1 MSEMSVSLTVKEAYI
16 EYGDTT
22 INGVRLRKFQEELF
36 DSLGKYNRILL
47 RAPTG
52 SGKTFTLILG
62 AIKSYL
68 ESNLY
73 PVVGIYPSKA
83 LVCDQARSVQE
94 TLMRMGLKGSGPNSL
109 CSWDNSLKGTGQQE
123 VEQTTFTGKLNIN
136 GKDMG
141 KISVNVYILTR
152 EVKQI
157 PREFQSPSSPSIV
170 LTVPEYPYMFMTGM
184 NRQSIASRVL
194 EAAMKYS
201 FDEAINELTKREGG
215 VPRSDVRELLDYFS
229 VFFSGY
235 WFVDEF
241 HLYSGISRESMLT
254 LVEMFEKYNSAF
266 KGNKTV
272 VFSSATPVPLKFDKV
287 IDVKTSTGGSK
298 IRGRTKVVFHLVKKN
313 PQENLVNHVVSN
325 ATQGQGRKTAVILD
339 RVYYLAELCNKVKDA
354 AVVWGIDKPFGNCRK
369 VTAGLEKEDFIIG
382 NQAMS
387 FGIDLPLE
395 LGFIHAHDAET
406 FIQRFGRFGRHG
418 DAEVHVFL
426 EAKYKVVR
434 ELKALENKEITY
446 DEFLQL
452 VNKIYEKRVDDGLD
466 EIFFSKVRH
475 DVLIRAFSLIYAI
488 SNGEQV
494 YGPAS
499 KWYPQK
505 LDLEKV
511 NPSKIR
517 PSYDDYFNVF
527 AYRPGGLKGK
537 WCDGNEDDLF
547 SLIRNF
553 RYRVEEGCF
562 TNQILRESPG
572 IIPRKLD
579 YIECSFMPFTE
590 FLERLG
596 PSLVLQRQKYSI
608 LMGGMEEFKDSYV
621 VLLTRDCVNWKNFTE
636 MARLVSTYESAIPIY
651 MDEDMEVAVG
661 LALFI

>member
-1 MSEMSVSLTVKEAYI
+1 MSVSLTVKEAYI

-22 INGVRLRKFQEELF
+22 INGVRLRKFQEELL

-68 ESNLY
+68 ERNLY
-73 PVVGIYPSKA
+73 PVVGIYPSRA
-83 LVCDQARSVQE
+83 LVYDQARSVQE
-94 TLMRMGLKGSGPNSL
+94 TLKRMGLVSSGGNPSSSGNQSL
-109 CSWDNSLKGTGQQE
+109 QGAGQGE
-123 VEQTTFTGKLNIN
+123 EEQTTFTGRLNIN

-141 KISVNVYILTR
+141 EISIKVYILTR

-157 PREFQSPSSPSIV
+157 PREFQFPSSPSIV

-184 NRQSIASRVL
+184 NRQRVASRVL

-201 FDEAINELTKREGG
+201 FDEAINELTKRDGG
-215 VPRSDVRELLDYFS
+215 VPKNEVRELLNYFS
-229 VFFSGY
+229 VFFNGY
-235 WFVDEF
+235 WFIDEF

-254 LVEMFEKYNSAF
+254 LVEMYEKYNSVF
-266 KGNKTV
+266 EGNKTV

-287 IDVKTSTGGSK
+287 IEVKTSTEGSK
-298 IRGRTKVVFHLVKKN
+298 IRGRTKVVFHLVGKN
-313 PQENLVNHVVSN
+313 PQENLVNYVVSN
-325 ATQGQGRKTAVILD
+325 PTQGQGRKTAIILD
-339 RVYYLAELCNKVKDA
+339 RVYYLADLCNKVNDA

-426 EAKYKVVR
+426 EADYKVVSK
-434 ELKALENKEITY
+434 LKALGNREITY

-452 VNKIYEKRVDDGLD
+452 VNGIYGKRVDDGLD
-466 EIFFSKVRH
+466 GIFFSKARH

-494 YGPAS
+494 YDLVRN
-499 KWYPQK
+499 WYPGQVDP
-505 LDLEKV
+505 LT
-511 NPSKIR
+511 IR

-527 AYRPGGLKGK
+527 AYRSGGLKGK

-547 SLIRNF
+547 SMIRNF
-553 RYRVEEGCF
+553 RYSNNYCF
-562 TNQILRESPG
+562 TDEILRESPG
-572 IIPRKLD
+572 IVPRKS
-579 YIECSFMPFTE
+579 ENVKCSFMPFSE
-590 FLERLG
+590 FNESLR
-596 PSLVLQRQKYSI
+596 PRLVLRRQNYSV
-608 LMGGMEEFKDSYV
+608 LMGGMKEFQDSYV
-621 VLLTRDCVNWKNFTE
+621 VILTRDCVNWENFTE
-636 MARLVSTYESAIPIY
+636 MARLVATYESAIPIY
-651 MDEDMEVAVG
+651 KDDDMKVAVG

>member
-1 MSEMSVSLTVKEAYI
+1 MSVSLTVKEAYI
-16 EYGDTT
+16 EYGNTT

-68 ESNLY
+68 ERNLY
-73 PVVGIYPSKA
+73 PVVGIYPSRA
-83 LVCDQARSVQE
+83 LVYDQARSVME
-94 TLMRMGLKGSGPNSL
+94 TLKRMGLASSGRNFSF
-109 CSWDNSLKGTGQQE
+109 SSDQSLKGTGQE
-123 VEQTTFTGKLNIN
+123 GEEQITFTGKLNIN

-141 KISVNVYILTR
+141 EISIKVYILTS

-157 PREFQSPSSPSIV
+157 PKEFQFPTSPSIV

-184 NRQSIASRVL
+184 NRQGVASRVL

-201 FDEAINELTKREGG
+201 FDEAINELTKQGSG
-215 VPRSDVRELLDYFS
+215 VPKSDVRELLSYFS
-229 VFFSGY
+229 VFFNGY
-235 WFVDEF
+235 WFIDEF
-241 HLYSGISRESMLT
+241 HLYSGISRKSMLT
-254 LVEMFEKYNSAF
+254 LVEMFEKYNSVF
-266 KGNKTV
+266 KGNKTI
-272 VFSSATPVPLKFDKV
+272 VFSSATPVPLGFDKV
-287 IDVKTSTGGSK
+287 IDVKTSTEGSR
-298 IRGRTKVVFHLVKKN
+298 IRGRTKVVFHLVGKN
-313 PQENLVNHVVSN
+313 PQENLVNYVVSN

-339 RVYYLAELCNKVKDA
+339 RVYYLADLCNKVNGA
-354 AVVWGIDKPFGNCRK
+354 AVVWGIDKSFGNCRK
-369 VTAGLEKEDFIIG
+369 VTAGLDKEDFIIG

-426 EAKYKVVR
+426 EADYDVVN
-434 ELKALENKEITY
+434 ELKAVENKEITY

-452 VNKIYEKRVDDGLD
+452 VNRIYGKRVDDGLD

-475 DVLIRAFSLIYAI
+475 DVLMRAFSLIYAI

-494 YGPAS
+494 YGLARN
-499 KWYPQK
+499 WYPEK
-505 LDLEKV
+505 LNLV
-511 NPSKIR
+511 NVDPSKIR
-517 PSYDDYFNVF
+517 PSYDDYFKVF

-553 RYRVEEGCF
+553 KYSVNGCF
-562 TNQILRESPG
+562 TNDILRESPG
-572 IIPRKLD
+572 IIPRKS
-579 YIECSFMPFTE
+579 ENVRCAFMHFRE
-590 FLERLG
+590 FNESLR
-596 PSLVLQRQKYSI
+596 PRLVLKRQNYSL
-608 LMGGMEEFKDSYV
+608 LMGGMKEFQDSYV
-621 VLLTRDCVNWKNFTE
+621 VILTRDCVNWENFTE
-636 MARLVSTYESAIPIY
+636 MAKLVSTYENAIPIY
-651 MDEDMEVAVG
+651 KDDDMKVAIG

>member
-1 MSEMSVSLTVKEAYI
+1 MSVSLTVKEAYI

-68 ESNLY
+68 ERNLY
-73 PVVGIYPSKA
+73 PVVGIYPSRA
-83 LVCDQARSVQE
+83 LVYDQARSVRE
-94 TLMRMGLKGSGPNSL
+94 TLKRMGLIGSGRNS
-109 CSWDNSLKGTGQQE
+109 SSSSDQSLEGTGQE
-123 VEQTTFTGKLNIN
+123 EGEQVTFAGKLNIN
-136 GKDMG
+136 GQDMG
-141 KISVNVYILTR
+141 EISIKVYILTR

-157 PREFQSPSSPSIV
+157 PREFQFPSSPSIV

-184 NRQSIASRVL
+184 NRQGIASRVL

-201 FDEAINELTKREGG
+201 FDEAINELTKRDGG
-215 VPRSDVRELLDYFS
+215 VPKSGVRDLLSYFS
-229 VFFSGY
+229 VFFNGY
-235 WFVDEF
+235 WFIDEF

-254 LVEMFEKYNSAF
+254 LVEMFEKYNSVF
-266 KGNKTV
+266 EGNKSV
-272 VFSSATPVPLKFDKV
+272 VFSSATPVPLQFDKV
-287 IDVKTSTGGSK
+287 IEVKTSTEGSK
-298 IRGRTKVVFHLVKKN
+298 IRGRTRVVFHLVGKN
-313 PQENLVNHVVSN
+313 PQENLVNYVVSN
-325 ATQGQGRKTAVILD
+325 GAQGQGRKTAIILD
-339 RVYYLAELCNKVKDA
+339 RVYYLAELCSKVSDA

-426 EAKYKVVR
+426 EAGDKVVR
-434 ELKALENKEITY
+434 ELRALENKEITY

-452 VNKIYEKRVDDGLD
+452 VNEIYEKRVDDGLD

-488 SNGEQV
+488 SHGEQV
-494 YGPAS
+494 YDLVRN
-499 KWYPQK
+499 WYPEK
-505 LDLEKV
+505 LDPYLS
-511 NPSKIR
+511 NMKIR

-527 AYRPGGLKGK
+527 AYRPGGLAGS
-537 WCDGNEDDLF
+537 WCDGGADDLF

-553 RYRVEEGCF
+553 RYRGDGCF
-562 TNQILRESPG
+562 TNEILRESPG
-572 IIPRKLD
+572 IVPRKL
-579 YIECSFMPFTE
+579 ENVKCSFMHFSE
-590 FLERLG
+590 FLESLR
-596 PSLVLQRQKYSI
+596 SRLVLRRQNYSV
-608 LMGGMEEFKDSYV
+608 LMGGMREFQDSYV
-621 VLLTRDCVNWKNFTE
+621 VLLTRDCVNWENFTE

-651 MDEDMEVAVG
+651 KDDDMKVAIG

>member
-1 MSEMSVSLTVKEAYI
+1 MSVSLTVKEAYI

-68 ESNLY
+68 ERNLY
-73 PVVGIYPSKA
+73 PVVGIYPSRA
-83 LVCDQARSVQE
+83 LVYDQARSVQE
-94 TLMRMGLKGSGPNSL
+94 TLKRMGLVSSGGNS
-109 CSWDNSLKGTGQQE
+109 SSSGNQSLQGAGQGGE
-123 VEQTTFTGKLNIN
+123 EQTTFTGRLNIN

-141 KISVNVYILTR
+141 EISIKVYILTR

-157 PREFQSPSSPSIV
+157 PREFQFPSSPSIV

-184 NRQSIASRVL
+184 NRQRVASRVL

-201 FDEAINELTKREGG
+201 FDDAINELTKRDGG
-215 VPRSDVRELLDYFS
+215 VPRSDVRELLNYFS
-229 VFFSGY
+229 VFFNGY

-254 LVEMFEKYNSAF
+254 LVEMFEKYNSVF
-266 KGNKTV
+266 EGNKTV

-287 IDVKTSTGGSK
+287 IEVKTSTEGSK
-298 IRGRTKVVFHLVKKN
+298 IRGRTKVVFHLVGKN
-313 PQENLVNHVVSN
+313 PQENLVNYVVSN
-325 ATQGQGRKTAVILD
+325 PTQGQGRKTAVILD
-339 RVYYLAELCNKVKDA
+339 RVYYLADLCSKVNDA

-426 EAKYKVVR
+426 EADYKVVSG
-434 ELKALENKEITY
+434 LKALQNREITY

-452 VNKIYEKRVDDGLD
+452 VNGIYGKRVDDGLD
-466 EIFFSKVRH
+466 GIFFSKARH

-494 YGPAS
+494 YDLVRN
-499 KWYPQK
+499 WYPGQ
-505 LDLEKV
+505 V
-511 NPSKIR
+511 NPLTIR

-527 AYRPGGLKGK
+527 AYRPGGLTGK

-553 RYRVEEGCF
+553 RYSNNYCF
-562 TNQILRESPG
+562 TDEILRESPG
-572 IIPRKLD
+572 IVPRKL
-579 YIECSFMPFTE
+579 ENVKCSFMHFSE
-590 FLERLG
+590 FNESLR
-596 PSLVLQRQKYSI
+596 PRLVLRRQNYSV
-608 LMGGMEEFKDSYV
+608 LMGGMKEFQDSYV
-621 VLLTRDCVNWKNFTE
+621 VILTRDCVNWENFTE
-636 MARLVSTYESAIPIY
+636 MARLVATYESAIPIY
-651 MDEDMEVAVG
+651 KDDDMKVAVG

>member
-1 MSEMSVSLTVKEAYI
+1 MSVSLTVKEAYI

-22 INGVRLRKFQEELF
+22 VNGVRLRKFQEELF

-68 ESNLY
+68 ERNLY
-73 PVVGIYPSKA
+73 PVVGIYPSRA
-83 LVCDQARSVQE
+83 LVYDQARSVME
-94 TLMRMGLKGSGPNSL
+94 TLRRMGLESSGRDSSSSGNQSL
-109 CSWDNSLKGTGQQE
+109 QGAGQGE
-123 VEQTTFTGKLNIN
+123 EEQATFTGRLNIS

-141 KISVNVYILTR
+141 EISIKVYVLTR

-157 PREFQSPSSPSIV
+157 PREFQFPSSPSIV

-184 NRQSIASRVL
+184 NRQRVASRVL

-201 FDEAINELTKREGG
+201 FDEAINQLTKRDGG
-215 VPRSDVRELLDYFS
+215 VPKSDVRELLSYFS
-229 VFFSGY
+229 VFFNGY
-235 WFVDEF
+235 WFIDEF

-254 LVEMFEKYNSAF
+254 LVEMFEKYNSVF
-266 KGNKTV
+266 EGNKTV

-287 IDVKTSTGGSK
+287 IEVKTSTEGSK
-298 IRGRTKVVFHLVKKN
+298 IRGRTKVVFHLVGKN
-313 PQENLVNHVVSN
+313 PQENLVDYVVSN
-325 ATQGQGRKTAVILD
+325 PTQGQGRKTAIILD
-339 RVYYLAELCNKVKDA
+339 RVYYLAELCNKVSDA

-426 EAKYKVVR
+426 EADYNVVKG
-434 ELKALENKEITY
+434 LKALGNREITY

-452 VNKIYEKRVDDGLD
+452 VNEIYEKRVDDGLD
-466 EIFFSKVRH
+466 GIFFSKVRH
-475 DVLIRAFSLIYAI
+475 DVLIRAFSLVYAI

-494 YGPAS
+494 YDLVRN
-499 KWYPQK
+499 WYPEK
-505 LDLEKV
+505 L
-511 NPSKIR
+511 NPLKLR

-527 AYRPGGLKGK
+527 AYRPGGLTGS

-553 RYRVEEGCF
+553 RYSVNGCF
-562 TNQILRESPG
+562 TDEILRETPG
-572 IIPRKLD
+572 IVPRKL
-579 YIECSFMPFTE
+579 ENVKCSFMQFSE
-590 FLERLG
+590 FNESLR
-596 PSLVLQRQKYSI
+596 PRLVLRRQNYSV
-608 LMGGMEEFKDSYV
+608 LMGGMKEFQDSYV
-621 VLLTRDCVNWKNFTE
+621 VILTRDCVNWENFTE
-636 MARLVSTYESAIPIY
+636 MARLVSTYEKAIPIY
-651 MDEDMEVAVG
+651 KDDDMKVAVG

>member
-1 MSEMSVSLTVKEAYI
+1 MSVSLTVKEAYI
-16 EYGDTT
+16 EYGDTA

-68 ESNLY
+68 ERNLY
-73 PVVGIYPSKA
+73 PVVGIYPSRA
-83 LVCDQARSVQE
+83 LVYDQARSVME
-94 TLMRMGLKGSGPNSL
+94 TLKRMGLKSSERNSSSSGNQSL
-109 CSWDNSLKGTGQQE
+109 NGAGQE
-123 VEQTTFTGKLNIN
+123 GEEQTTFTGRLNIN
-136 GKDMG
+136 GKDLG
-141 KISVNVYILTR
+141 EISIKVYILTS

-157 PREFQSPSSPSIV
+157 PREFQFPSSPSIV

-184 NRQSIASRVL
+184 NRQSVASRVL
-194 EAAMKYS
+194 EAAMRYS

-215 VPRSDVRELLDYFS
+215 VPKSGVRDLLSYFS
-229 VFFSGY
+229 VFFNGY
-235 WFVDEF
+235 WFIDEF

-254 LVEMFEKYNSAF
+254 LVEMFEKYNSVF
-266 KGNKTV
+266 KGNKSV
-272 VFSSATPVPLKFDKV
+272 VFSSATPVPLVFDKV
-287 IDVKTSTGGSK
+287 IEVKTSTEGSK
-298 IRGRTKVVFHLVKKN
+298 IRGRTKVVFHLVGKN
-313 PQENLVNHVVSN
+313 PQENLVNYVVSN

-339 RVYYLAELCNKVKDA
+339 RVYYLAELCNKVSDA

-395 LGFIHAHDAET
+395 LGFVHAHDAET

-426 EAKYKVVR
+426 EADYNVVR
-434 ELKALENKEITY
+434 ELRALENKELTY

-452 VNKIYEKRVDDGLD
+452 VNRIYEKRVDDGLD
-466 EIFFSKVRH
+466 EISFSKARH

-494 YGPAS
+494 YNLVRN
-499 KWYPQK
+499 WYP
-505 LDLEKV
+505 EKV
-511 NPSKIR
+511 DPLVDPSKIR

-527 AYRPGGLKGK
+527 AYRPGGLTGS
-537 WCDGNEDDLF
+537 WCDGGTDDLF

-553 RYRVEEGCF
+553 RYRENGCF
-562 TNQILRESPG
+562 TDETLRESPG
-572 IIPRKLD
+572 IVPRKP
-579 YIECSFMPFTE
+579 ENVKCSFMRFSE
-590 FLERLG
+590 FNESLR
-596 PSLVLQRQKYSI
+596 PRLVLRRQNYSL
-608 LMGGMEEFKDSYV
+608 LMGGMKEFQDSYV
-621 VLLTRDCVNWKNFTE
+621 VILTRDCVNWENFTE
-636 MARLVSTYESAIPIY
+636 MARLVSTYEKAIPIY
-651 MDEDMEVAVG
+651 KDDDMKVAIG

>member
-1 MSEMSVSLTVKEAYI
+1 MSVSLTVKEAYI
-16 EYGDTT
+16 DYGNT
-22 INGVRLRKFQEELF
+22 IVNGVRLRKFQEELF

-62 AIKSYL
+62 AIKSYQ
-68 ESNLY
+68 ERNLY

-83 LVCDQARSVQE
+83 LVYDQARSVQE
-94 TLMRMGLKGSGPNSL
+94 TLKRMGLKGSGGNTSF
-109 CSWDNSLKGTGQQE
+109 STDQSLKGTGQQD
-123 VEQTTFTGKLNIN
+123 VEQITFTGKLNLN

-141 KISVNVYILTR
+141 EISIKVYILTK

-184 NRQSIASRVL
+184 NRQSIASRIL

-201 FDEAINELTKREGG
+201 FDNAINELTKREGG
-215 VPRSDVRELLDYFS
+215 VPRSEVRKLLDYFS
-229 VFFSGY
+229 VFFNGY

-254 LVEMFEKYNSAF
+254 LVEMFEKYNSRF
-266 KGNKTV
+266 EGKKTI
-272 VFSSATPVPLKFDKV
+272 VFSSATPVPFKFDKV
-287 IDVKTSTGGSK
+287 IDVKTSTEGSR

-313 PQENLVNHVVSN
+313 PQQNLVNYVVSN
-325 ATQGQGRKTAVILD
+325 AAQRQGRKTAVILD
-339 RVYYLAELCNKVKDA
+339 RVYYLADLCSKVSDA
-354 AVVWGIDKPFGNCRK
+354 AVLWGIDKPFGNCRK
-369 VTAGLEKEDFIIG
+369 VEEGLEKEDFIIG

-426 EAKYKVVR
+426 EDDDKVVR
-434 ELKALENKEITY
+434 DLRALDNREITY

-475 DVLIRAFSLIYAI
+475 DVLIRAFSLLYAI

-494 YGPAS
+494 YNQVRS
-499 KWYPQK
+499 WYPEK
-505 LDLEKV
+505 LDINRV
-511 NPSKIR
+511 DPSKIR
-517 PSYDDYFNVF
+517 PSFDDYFKVF
-527 AYRPGGLKGK
+527 AYRSGGLKGK

-547 SLIRNF
+547 SMIRNF
-553 RYRVEEGCF
+553 RYSENYCF
-562 TNQILRESPG
+562 TDEILRESPG
-572 IIPRKLD
+572 IIPRKSKSKNV
-579 YIECSFMPFTE
+579 ECSFMHFSE
-590 FLERLG
+590 FSENLR
-596 PSLVLQRQKYSI
+596 PTLVLKRQESSL
-608 LMGGMEEFKDSYV
+608 LMGGMKEFQDSYV
-621 VLLTRDCVNWKNFTE
+621 VILTRDCVNWKDFTK
-636 MARLVSTYESAIPIY
+636 MAKLVSTYESAIPIY
-651 MDEDMEVAVG
+651 DDDMDVAIG

>member
-22 INGVRLRKFQEELF
+22 INGVRLRKFQKELF
-36 DSLGKYNRILL
+36 DSLGKYRRILL

-62 AIKSYL
+62 AIKSYQ
-68 ESNLY
+68 ERNLY

-94 TLMRMGLKGSGPNSL
+94 TLVRMGLKGSGPNSL

-136 GKDMG
+136 GEDKG
-141 KISVNVYILTR
+141 EISIKVYILTS

-157 PREFQSPSSPSIV
+157 PREFQAPSSPSIV

-184 NRQSIASRVL
+184 NRQGIASRVL

-201 FDEAINELTKREGG
+201 FEEAINELTKREGG
-215 VPRSDVRELLDYFS
+215 VPRSEVRKLLDYFS
-229 VFFSGY
+229 VFFNGY
-235 WFVDEF
+235 WFIDEF
-241 HLYSGISRESMLT
+241 HLYSGISRKSMLT
-254 LVEMFEKYNSAF
+254 LVEMFEKYNS
-266 KGNKTV
+266 KLKNKTI
-272 VFSSATPVPLKFDKV
+272 VFSSATPVQLVFDKM
-287 IDVKTSTGGSK
+287 IEVKTSTEGSR
-298 IRGRTKVVFHLVKKN
+298 IRGRTKVVFHLVEKN
-313 PQENLVNHVVSN
+313 PQQNLVNYVVSN
-325 ATQGQGRKTAVILD
+325 AAQRQGRKTAVILD
-339 RVYYLAELCNKVKDA
+339 RVYYLAELCNKVNDA
-354 AVVWGIDKPFGNCRK
+354 AVVWGIDKPIGNCRK

-426 EAKYKVVR
+426 EAKYEVER

-475 DVLIRAFSLIYAI
+475 DVLIRAFSLLYYI

-494 YGPAS
+494 DERVRE
-499 KWYPQK
+499 WYPK
-505 LDLEKV
+505 DLDINKV

-517 PSYDDYFNVF
+517 PSYDDYFKVF
-527 AYRPGGLKGK
+527 AYRPRGLKGK

-553 RYRVEEGCF
+553 RYSKNYCF
-562 TNQILRESPG
+562 TDEILRESPG
-572 IIPRKLD
+572 IIPRKSKSKNVG
-579 YIECSFMPFTE
+579 CSFMHFSE
-590 FLERLG
+590 FSENLRPTLILKRQES
-596 PSLVLQRQKYSI
+596 SL
-608 LMGGMEEFKDSYV
+608 LMGGMKEFQDSYV
-621 VLLTRDCVNWKNFTE
+621 VLLTRDCVNWKDFTK
-636 MARLVSTYESAIPIY
+636 MAKLVSTYESAIPIY
-651 MDEDMEVAVG
+651 DDDMDVAIG

>member
-1 MSEMSVSLTVKEAYI
+1 MSVSLTVKEAYI

-22 INGVRLRKFQEELF
+22 VNGVRLRKFQEELF

-68 ESNLY
+68 ERNLY
-73 PVVGIYPSKA
+73 PVVGIYPSRA
-83 LVCDQARSVQE
+83 LVYDQARSVME
-94 TLMRMGLKGSGPNSL
+94 TLRRMGLESSGRDSSSSGNQSL
-109 CSWDNSLKGTGQQE
+109 QGAGQGE
-123 VEQTTFTGKLNIN
+123 EEQATFTGRLNIS

-141 KISVNVYILTR
+141 EISIKVYVLTR

-157 PREFQSPSSPSIV
+157 PREFQFPSSPSIV

-184 NRQSIASRVL
+184 NRQRVASRVL

-201 FDEAINELTKREGG
+201 FDEAINQLTKRDGG
-215 VPRSDVRELLDYFS
+215 VPKSDVRELLSYFS
-229 VFFSGY
+229 VFFNGY
-235 WFVDEF
+235 WFIDEF

-254 LVEMFEKYNSAF
+254 LVEMFEKYNSVF
-266 KGNKTV
+266 EGNKTV

-287 IDVKTSTGGSK
+287 IEVKTSTEGSK
-298 IRGRTKVVFHLVKKN
+298 IRGRTKVVFHLVGKN
-313 PQENLVNHVVSN
+313 PQENLVDYVVSN
-325 ATQGQGRKTAVILD
+325 PTQGQGRKTAIILD
-339 RVYYLAELCNKVKDA
+339 RVYYLAELCNKVSDA

-426 EAKYKVVR
+426 EADYNVVKG
-434 ELKALENKEITY
+434 LKALGNREITY

-452 VNKIYEKRVDDGLD
+452 VNEIYEKRVDDGLD
-466 EIFFSKVRH
+466 GIFFSKVRH
-475 DVLIRAFSLIYAI
+475 DVLIRAFSLVYAI

-494 YGPAS
+494 YDLVRN
-499 KWYPQK
+499 WYPEK
-505 LDLEKV
+505 L
-511 NPSKIR
+511 NPLKLR

-527 AYRPGGLKGK
+527 AYRPGGLTGS

-553 RYRVEEGCF
+553 RYNVNGCF
-562 TNQILRESPG
+562 TDEILRETPG
-572 IIPRKLD
+572 IVPRKL
-579 YIECSFMPFTE
+579 ENVKCSFMQFSE
-590 FLERLG
+590 FNESLR
-596 PSLVLQRQKYSI
+596 PRLVLRRQNYSV
-608 LMGGMEEFKDSYV
+608 LMGGMKEFQDSYV
-621 VLLTRDCVNWKNFTE
+621 VILTRDCVNWENFTE
-636 MARLVSTYESAIPIY
+636 MARLVSTYEKAIPIY
-651 MDEDMEVAVG
+651 KDDDMKVAVG